1 MRALTVMGAALGLLV
16 STGCQAYTNVRSSSV
31 EYEPDKAL
39 VEAISPEQAREVLA
53 DVLSR
58 GWTRRG
64 SQAEFSNPLEE
75 IDVGEDGFSYTADV
89 YRGFAFFKEEQR
101 RTFRYDY
108 RDLSPRAYEVVLV
121 DAVMVSLY
129 GPNPGTAADP
139 IDDCFWL
146 DEIEDVQTCIDA
158 LEVLK
163 RDTLA
168 RNPRPEP
175 EPGEDGT
182 Q

>member
-1 MRALTVMGAALGLLV
+1 MRASIVMGAMLGLLV
-16 STGCQAYTNVRSSSV
+16 STGCQAYTNVRSTSV
-31 EYEPDKAL
+31 EYQPDRAL
-39 VEAISPEQAREVLA
+39 VEAISPEQARGALA

-64 SQAEFSNPLEE
+64 SGAEFSNPLEE

-89 YRGFAFFKEEQR
+89 YRGFAFFKDEQR

-108 RDLSPRAYEVVLV
+108 RDLSPRAYEVMLV

-146 DEIEDVQTCIDA
+146 DEMEDVQTCIDG

-163 RDTLA
+163 RDALA
-168 RNPRPEP
+168 RNPRSGPEP
-175 EPGEDGT
+175 SEDET